1 MNDNS
6 GSSLNDLVLRQR
18 TYSSNKGIRYGV
30 EPQTIYID
38 VVILAY
44 NIRCTL
50 LRFNP
55 DLAECSNGESNKKS
69 TN

>member
-44 NIRCTL
+44 RTFDVLFC
-50 LRFNP
+50 
-55 DLAECSNGESNKKS
+55 DLIL
-69 TN
+69 T